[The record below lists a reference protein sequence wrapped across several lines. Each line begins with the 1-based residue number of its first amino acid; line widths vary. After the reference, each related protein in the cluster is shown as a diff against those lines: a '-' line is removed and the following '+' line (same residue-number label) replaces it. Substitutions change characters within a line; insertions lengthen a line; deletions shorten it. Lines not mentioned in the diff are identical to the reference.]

1 MSYKTILVYL
11 SDERS
16 AERILKTASAL
27 AARND
32 AHLIGLHVA
41 PIYHVYSTVAIDL
54 TAEILDSQ
62 SSALKMESEGLKK
75 IFEDMT
81 ENTTATSEWR
91 SIQVNSALVSEAVI
105 NHARCADLIVV
116 AQPDPGHDD
125 VSVTRILE
133 QLLVDSGRPVLMIPY
148 IGTHDEI
155 GKNVTLAWNASRESA
170 RASSAALPLFKR
182 AEKVTVLWVN
192 PHSEEDDPMDVP
204 GSEIAS
210 SLARHGI
217 NVVTDYSTTKLPEV
231 GDELLSR
238 IADNGADVLVMG
250 AYGHS
255 RLREFVFGGA
265 SRHMLQHMTIPVLM
279 VH

>member
-16 AERILKTASAL
+16 AKRILKTASAL

-62 SSALKMESEGLKK
+62 SNALKIESEGLKK

-91 SIQVNSALVSEAVI
+91 SIQVNSALVAEAVI
-105 NHARCADLIVV
+105 NHARCADLVVV

-125 VSVTRILE
+125 VGVTRVLE

-170 RASSAALPLFKR
+170 RASAAALPLFKR

-192 PHSEEDDPMDVP
+192 PHSEEGDPMDVP
-204 GSEIAS
+204 GSEIAACLS
-210 SLARHGI
+210 RQGI

-265 SRHMLQHMTIPVLM
+265 SRHILQHMTVPVLM